1 VEVDGMPDDDG
12 APPDGPA
19 GVPHGGEAAADAVID
34 DLATP
39 LADPAESADPVAG
52 AGEVTAVEE
61 QEVEAPPEGAV
72 AARLAV
78 VEEALA
84 ALARRYDA
92 EAERAAARERV
103 IDRQHADIERLR
115 TLERVGAMRPVIT
128 DLCRLRNDLL
138 RQAAQLPPDLSAER
152 VATLLESFA
161 VSVEDALLRCGVEAL
176 PRDAG
181 APFDPRRQ
189 QVARVVEDGDPEQ
202 DGTVAEV
209 VQDGYAEI
217 DGGRVVL
224 PARVAVHRAPAG
236 DRNATKEHVDA

>member
-1 VEVDGMPDDDG
+1 
-12 APPDGPA
+12 
-19 GVPHGGEAAADAVID
+19 
-34 DLATP
+34 
-39 LADPAESADPVAG
+39 
-52 AGEVTAVEE
+52 
-61 QEVEAPPEGAV
+61 
-72 AARLAV
+72 
-78 VEEALA
+78 
-84 ALARRYDA
+84 
-92 EAERAAARERV
+92 
-103 IDRQHADIERLR
+103 
-115 TLERVGAMRPVIT
+115 MRPVLT

-138 RQAAQLPPDLSAER
+138 RQAAQLSAGPVGR
-152 VATLLESFA
+152 AGRHTAGVVR

-217 DGGRVVL
+217 DGGRVVA